1 MVIKA
6 LNSKSHYK
14 VLVSGDGFS
23 LFIKLLF
30 HKLAFSMAPPPGL
43 SPDRH

>member
-23 LFIKLLF
+23 LFIKHLF
-30 HKLAFSMAPPPGL
+30 YKLAFPWPLPQVS
-43 SPDRH
+43 S